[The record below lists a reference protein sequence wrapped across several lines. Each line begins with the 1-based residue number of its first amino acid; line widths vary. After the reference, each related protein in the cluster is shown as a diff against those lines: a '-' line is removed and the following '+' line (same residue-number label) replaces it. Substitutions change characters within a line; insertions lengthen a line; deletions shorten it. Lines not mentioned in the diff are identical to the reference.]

1 MEKHRRSLAKAISWR
16 ATGTVRHV
24 RDLVLVFSGSVKLA
38 GGIAS
43 VEVVTK
49 MVLYYLHERVWSG
62 ISGGARSSVDAKQPA
77 AGEWLLRWQEAGVA
91 ERADPLHGRCLR

>member
-1 MEKHRRSLAKAISWR
+1 MEKHRRSVAKAISWR
-16 ATGTVRHV
+16 VTGTIDTFVISR
-24 RDLVLVFSGSVKLA
+24 LVTGNPKLA

-62 ISGGARSSVDAKQPA
+62 IGWGRKEPVDVKQPV
-77 AGEWLLRWQEAGVA
+77 AGELV
-91 ERADPLHGRCLR
+91 PLPQ